1 VRTCVAAAVPR
12 VAGRH
17 PELSQQELQTELL
30 PGGVRYDV
38 DGQIARVTLARPF
51 KRNAQTPDTWL
62 RLAEIGAEMPADV
75 RVVVVAGEGPSF
87 SAGLDRSMFGTLP
100 NQLSEGDDSFLAL
113 IASYQAGFSWL
124 RDPQFVSIAAIQGH
138 AVGAGFQLAL
148 ACDLRIAAEDAQFT
162 MAEPALGLVP
172 DLGGTQVL
180 VDLVGYA
187 RALEICATG
196 RRVGAGEAA
205 GIGLANLV
213 VPADHLAASVDD
225 LAAAICGSPA
235 AAVTATKAL
244 LLGARDRSYADQ
256 LLAERTA
263 QMGRIKS
270 LAEEMS
276 RGSGAQP

>member
-1 VRTCVAAAVPR
+1 
-12 VAGRH
+12 
-17 PELSQQELQTELL
+17 
-30 PGGVRYDV
+30 
-38 DGQIARVTLARPF
+38 
-51 KRNAQTPDTWL
+51 
-62 RLAEIGAEMPADV
+62 
-75 RVVVVAGEGPSF
+75 
-87 SAGLDRSMFGTLP
+87 MFGTLP
-100 NQLSEGDDSFLAL
+100 NQLGQGDDAFLDL
-113 IASYQAGFSWL
+113 IGSYQSGFTWL
-124 RDPQFVSIAAIQGH
+124 RNPRFVSIAAVQGH

-148 ACDLRIAAEDAQFT
+148 ACDLRVAAEDALFT

-180 VDLVGYA
+180 VDLVGYS

-196 RRVGAGEAA
+196 RRVSAGEA
-205 GIGLANLV
+205 GDIGLVNLV
-213 VPADHLAASVDD
+213 VPADQLNPSVDD

-235 AAVTATKAL
+235 ASVSATKAL

-263 QMGRIKS
+263 QMGRIKA